1 MYVKVVGSHCNMCN
15 SQVQESSLGKLCV
28 RFGTII
34 RQFCH
39 AECLEKFKQGH
50 KLCAQCQTNM
60 PGKDKV
66 VTDNENCC

>member
-15 SQVQESSLGKLCV
+15 SIVPEALLGKLCV

-34 RQFCH
+34 RQFC
-39 AECLEKFKQGH
+39 AAACLDKFKHSH

-60 PGKDKV
+60 PDRDKV
-66 VTDNENCC
+66 INFYYA